1 MLEDSDEE
9 FEMYFK
15 EPETLQ
21 KYFES
26 LEEKNLFLI
35 NNTKDEEV
43 KLEEMRKKNAEMKQV
58 LTLKKD
64 NALK

>member
-21 KYFES
+21 KFFET

-43 KLEEMRKKNAEMKQV
+43 KLEEMRKKNSEMK
-58 LTLKKD
+58 
-64 NALK
+64 

>member
-1 MLEDSDEE
+1 M
-9 FEMYFK
+9 
-15 EPETLQ
+15 Q

-43 KLEEMRKKNAEMKQV
+43 KLEEMRKKNAELFSKQ
-58 LTLKKD
+58 D
-64 NALK
+64 NIYFKINKQNNKYIN